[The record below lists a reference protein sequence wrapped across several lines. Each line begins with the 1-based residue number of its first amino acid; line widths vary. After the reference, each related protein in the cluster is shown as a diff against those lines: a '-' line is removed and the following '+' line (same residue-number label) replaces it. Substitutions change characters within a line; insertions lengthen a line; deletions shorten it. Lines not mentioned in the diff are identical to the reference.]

1 MLADQM
7 RRLAEEIANAY
18 EERVQGV
25 AELKENTAGM
35 LNDFKDQHSEMTQE
49 LRTALKAFTASLDAA
64 EVDRKNA
71 TQADLKAMGDQIRA
85 DLEQFVTDLDA
96 AEVDRKN
103 TMQADLKAMAD
114 QLQADLAKIK
124 PALAAEDAERKTMT
138 QADLKAMRDQI
149 RADLKQFITD
159 LDAAEVDRKN
169 TMLADL
175 KTMAEQLRAD
185 LAKIKP
191 ALAAEDAERRE
202 IADQFKER
210 LVSFRTDLSA
220 TVSTFLG
227 EFKSDRMEAAKA
239 WNDILSAI
247 RTAGG
252 TMTITSPVEVETAV
266 EVGTVEEAIEE
277 EKETEE
283 AWPEEEPEAV
293 EEEEEEEIPDS
304 EDLNAEILSLLEDT
318 PEGLRMVEI
327 AETVDVENWRSL
339 IPVMREL
346 LDLGEVRK
354 EDSTYYIA

>member
-85 DLEQFVTDLDA
+85 DLEQFV
-96 AEVDRKN
+96 
-103 TMQADLKAMAD
+103 
-114 QLQADLAKIK
+114 
-124 PALAAEDAERKTMT
+124 
-138 QADLKAMRDQI
+138 
-149 RADLKQFITD
+149 TD

>member
-1 MLADQM
+1 MKEEKMLADQM

-85 DLEQFVTDLDA
+85 DLEQFV
-96 AEVDRKN
+96 
-103 TMQADLKAMAD
+103 
-114 QLQADLAKIK
+114 
-124 PALAAEDAERKTMT
+124 
-138 QADLKAMRDQI
+138 
-149 RADLKQFITD
+149 TD